1 MRGIDVAAPDSQGK
15 AGEGGGGLPD
25 GAKLLV
31 FPGLPQKM
39 TPNLV
44 FSGKKK
50 QFRNCFQFSHLL
62 QFVWLQ
68 GAGGVGYVNIAP
80 TAADATLT
88 IDGNS
93 GFFTAYRYSGDGWHA
108 SSEWG
113 MAGIDQ

>member
-39 TPNLV
+39 PPNLV

-50 QFRNCFQFSHLL
+50 TISQLL
-62 QFVWLQ
+62 PILSF
-68 GAGGVGYVNIAP
+68 
-80 TAADATLT
+80 AT
-88 IDGNS
+88 I
-93 GFFTAYRYSGDGWHA
+93 
-108 SSEWG
+108 
-113 MAGIDQ
+113 